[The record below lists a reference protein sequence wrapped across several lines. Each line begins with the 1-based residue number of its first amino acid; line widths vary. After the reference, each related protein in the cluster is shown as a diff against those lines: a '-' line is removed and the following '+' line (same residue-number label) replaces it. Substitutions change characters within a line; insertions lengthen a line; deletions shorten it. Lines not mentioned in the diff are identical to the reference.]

1 MAKKTKFL
9 YIMALALL
17 VSFTAC
23 ENNTP
28 FDTQS
33 EDDDPIILRPYNE
46 SGTGSYNPVC
56 ANPDEAYYDSVI
68 AIPTN
73 YTTVNWYLDGQK
85 VYTGY
90 KINMCFPAGHYKL
103 IMEAV
108 TTKGKRT
115 ERWGTLTVNPY
126 ATDPYAP
133 LPAGGRFGAPGKPV
147 TLSGNNLDM
156 VKEVLL
162 SNNLMFDD
170 ATPLFSTSEF
180 ILDGEGRLTFTLP
193 ELAEG
198 TYQLRFKDADGK
210 LYGSEQIEFTN
221 QSLVSTGYDKFVV
234 GKEWVITGCNL
245 KNVASV
251 KIGET
256 VVTALT
262 VTEKSITLTAPAVE
276 EGEYTLS
283 IANADGSAVRFV
295 TADGLV
301 EQVTTLAKA
310 AEDLEITIWEGSCEL
325 NWEVDPPVTL
335 QLTAAMLA
343 PAAGKT
349 IYVYYEL
356 PEATYHNLRI
366 TSNWWGQDLVAQ
378 MDVNDQTPNPYAF
391 EYDERCQNIVASEG
405 DAALIVGF
413 GETITKVTYK

>member
-1 MAKKTKFL
+1 
-9 YIMALALL
+9 MALALL

-90 KINMCFPAGHYKL
+90 KINMCFPAGHYKM

-126 ATDPYAP
+126 ATDPYSP
-133 LPAGGRFGAPGKPV
+133 TPSSGRFGAPGKPV
-147 TLSGNNLDM
+147 TLSGSNLDL
-156 VKEVLL
+156 VSEVLL

-170 ATPLFSTSEF
+170 ATPLFSTKEF
-180 ILDGEGRLTFTLP
+180 IINGAGQLIFTLP
-193 ELAEG
+193 DLAEG
-198 TYQLRFKDADGK
+198 TYQLRFKDAEGK
-210 LYGSEQIEFTN
+210 LYGSEQIELT
-221 QSLVSTGYDKFVV
+221 QQTLVTLGYEEFVA
-234 GKEWVITGCNL
+234 GAEWVITGCNL
-245 KNVASV
+245 QNAASV
-251 KIGET
+251 KIGDQ
-256 VVTALT
+256 VVTNLIAT
-262 VTEKSITLTAPAVE
+262 ATTITLTAPAVE
-276 EGEYTLS
+276 PGEYTLS

-295 TADGLV
+295 TADGQV
-301 EQVTTLAKA
+301 EEVKTTALNELKP
-310 AEDLEITIWEGSCEL
+310 EVTIWEGSCEL

-378 MDVNDQTPNPYAF
+378 MDVNEQTPNPYAF
-391 EYDERCQNIVASEG
+391 EYDDRCQGIVASEG
-405 DAALIVGF
+405 DAALIVGY

>member
-1 MAKKTKFL
+1 MKKILFFA
-9 YIMALALL
+9 ALAVLT
-17 VSFTAC
+17 FTAC

-147 TLSGNNLDM
+147 TLSGNNLDL

-210 LYGSEQIEFTN
+210 LYGSEA
-221 QSLVSTGYDKFVV
+221 L
-234 GKEWVITGCNL
+234 
-245 KNVASV
+245 
-251 KIGET
+251 
-256 VVTALT
+256 VVTNDPPEPP
-262 VTEKSITLTAPAVE
+262 VSE
-276 EGEYTLS
+276 
-283 IANADGSAVRFV
+283 
-295 TADGLV
+295 
-301 EQVTTLAKA
+301 
-310 AEDLEITIWEGSCEL
+310 EITIWEGSCEL